1 MSKDLTN
8 SRICVQK
15 ITHLERNEYNKI
27 MMSSSSDKHAEKL
40 KAAFQTKKIWP
51 RDSKIRLAFTESGD
65 NLSVTKPVNQNRK
78 NIDPLQNEVQNMPVQ
93 KAIKKIV
100 QERIIPLVNLD
111 IAFIDNPADANVRI
125 SFDKVG
131 AWSLLGTDHLSEKT
145 NPTMNFEWVDVPTVI
160 HEMGHMLGM
169 IHEHQNPKGQNI
181 DWNDKKVFEWA
192 KETQGW
198 DEKTTRENM
207 IDKYD
212 SNSINGSSFD
222 PQSIMLYFFPADFT
236 NNGIGTEENVRLSGL
251 DVDWIHQMYP
261 KDNGITPAAFYKEVY
276 NSSIQ
281 SSIDTSERMAKKFS
295 ETGQLGGQL
304 GQLGQLLY
312 NLKPIIENKYFILFI
327 IGIFLLVGLL
337 LWLSKK

>member
-15 ITHLERNEYNKI
+15 ITHLELNEYNKI

-51 RDSKIRLAFTESGD
+51 RDSKIRIAFTESGD
-65 NLSVTKPVNQNRK
+65 NLSVTGVSEK
-78 NIDPLQNEVQNMPVQ
+78 NIDPLQNEVNNMSVQ

-125 SFDKVG
+125 SFDDKGG

-145 NPTMNFEWVDVPTVI
+145 NPTMNFGWIDVPTVI

-198 DEKTTRENM
+198 DEQTTRQN
-207 IDKYD
+207 ILDKYD

-222 PQSIMLYFFPADFT
+222 PQSIMLYFFEADLT
-236 NNGIGTEENVRLSGL
+236 NNGVGTKQTVRLSGI

-261 KDNGITPAAFYKEVY
+261 KDNGITPTAFYKEVY
-276 NSSIQ
+276 NSSLQ
-281 SSIDTSERMAKKFS
+281 SSIDTSERMAKIFS
-295 ETGQLGGQL
+295 ETGQTGQT
-304 GQLGQLLY
+304 GQTLY
-312 NLKPIIENKYFILFI
+312 NLKSIIENKYFILFI

-337 LWLSKK
+337 WLLKR

>member
-1 MSKDLTN
+1 MVQTN
-8 SRICVQK
+8 ITQTRICVQK
-15 ITHLERNEYNKI
+15 MPHTERHEYNKI
-27 MMSSSSDKHAEKL
+27 MQSSSSDKHAEKL

-51 RDSKIRLAFTESGD
+51 RDSKIRIAFTESGD
-65 NLSVTKPVNQNRK
+65 NLSVTGVSEK
-78 NIDPLQNEVQNMPVQ
+78 NIDPLQNEVNNMSVQ

-261 KDNGITPAAFYKEVY
+261 KDNGITPTAFYKEVY
-276 NSSIQ
+276 NSSLQ
-281 SSIDTSERMAKKFS
+281 SSIDTSERMAKIFS
-295 ETGQLGGQL
+295 ETGQTGQT
-304 GQLGQLLY
+304 GQTLY
-312 NLKPIIENKYFILFI
+312 NLKSIIENKYFILFI

-337 LWLSKK
+337 WLLKR

>member
-1 MSKDLTN
+1 MVQTN
-8 SRICVQK
+8 ITQTRICVQK
-15 ITHLERNEYNKI
+15 MPHTERHEYNKI
-27 MMSSSSDKHAEKL
+27 IQSSSSDKHAEKL

-51 RDSKIRLAFTESGD
+51 RDSKIRIAFTESGD
-65 NLSVTKPVNQNRK
+65 NLSVTGVSGK
-78 NIDPLQNEVQNMPVQ
+78 NIDPLQNEVNNMSVQ

-125 SFDKVG
+125 SFDDKGG

-145 NPTMNFEWVDVPTVI
+145 NPTMNFGWIDVPTVI

-198 DEKTTRENM
+198 DEQTTRQN
-207 IDKYD
+207 ILDKYD

-222 PQSIMLYFFPADFT
+222 PQSIMLYFFEADLT
-236 NNGIGTEENVRLSGL
+236 NNGVGTKQTVRLSGI

-261 KDNGITPAAFYKEVY
+261 KDNGITPTAFYKEVY
-276 NSSIQ
+276 NSSLQ
-281 SSIDTSERMAKKFS
+281 SSIDTSERMAKIFS
-295 ETGQLGGQL
+295 ETGQTGQT
-304 GQLGQLLY
+304 GQTGHFIYLVVLLF
-312 NLKPIIENKYFILFI
+312 FIFF
-327 IGIFLLVGLL
+327 IFLL
-337 LWLSKK
+337 WIFSRK

>member
-51 RDSKIRLAFTESGD
+51 RDSKIRIAFTESGD
-65 NLSVTKPVNQNRK
+65 NLSVTGVSEK
-78 NIDPLQNEVQNMPVQ
+78 NIDPLQNEVNNMSVQ

-125 SFDKVG
+125 SFDDKGG

-145 NPTMNFEWVDVPTVI
+145 NPTMNFGWIDVPTVI

-198 DEKTTRENM
+198 DEQTTRQN
-207 IDKYD
+207 ILDKYD

-222 PQSIMLYFFPADFT
+222 PQSIMLYFFEADLT
-236 NNGIGTEENVRLSGL
+236 NNGVGTKQTVRLSGI

-261 KDNGITPAAFYKEVY
+261 KDNGITPTAFYKEVY
-276 NSSIQ
+276 NSSLQ
-281 SSIDTSERMAKKFS
+281 SSIDTSERMAKIFS
-295 ETGQLGGQL
+295 ETGQTGQT
-304 GQLGQLLY
+304 GQTLY
-312 NLKPIIENKYFILFI
+312 NLKSIIENKYFILFI

-337 LWLSKK
+337 WLLKR

>member
-1 MSKDLTN
+1 MVQTN
-8 SRICVQK
+8 ITQTRICVQK
-15 ITHLERNEYNKI
+15 MPHTERHEYNKI
-27 MMSSSSDKHAEKL
+27 MQSSSSDKHAEKL

-51 RDSKIRLAFTESGD
+51 RDSKIRIAFTESGD
-65 NLSVTKPVNQNRK
+65 NLSVTGVSEK
-78 NIDPLQNEVQNMPVQ
+78 NIDPLQNEVNNMSVQ

-125 SFDKVG
+125 SFDDKGG

-145 NPTMNFEWVDVPTVI
+145 NPTMNFGWIDVPTVI

-198 DEKTTRENM
+198 DEQTTRQN
-207 IDKYD
+207 ILDKYD

-222 PQSIMLYFFPADFT
+222 PQSIMLYFFEADLT
-236 NNGIGTEENVRLSGL
+236 NNGVGTKQTVRLSGI

-261 KDNGITPAAFYKEVY
+261 KDNGITPTAFYKEVY
-276 NSSIQ
+276 NSSLQ
-281 SSIDTSERMAKKFS
+281 SSIDTSERMAKIFS
-295 ETGQLGGQL
+295 ETGQTGQT
-304 GQLGQLLY
+304 GQTLY
-312 NLKPIIENKYFILFI
+312 NLKSIIENKYFILFI

-337 LWLSKK
+337 WLLKR

>member
-51 RDSKIRLAFTESGD
+51 RDSKIRIAFTESGD
-65 NLSVTKPVNQNRK
+65 NLSVTGVSEK
-78 NIDPLQNEVQNMPVQ
+78 NIDPLQNEVNNMSVQ

-125 SFDKVG
+125 SFDDKGG

-198 DEKTTRENM
+198 DEQTTRQN
-207 IDKYD
+207 ILDKYD

-222 PQSIMLYFFPADFT
+222 PQSIMLYFFEADLT
-236 NNGIGTEENVRLSGL
+236 NNGVGTKQTVRLSGI

-261 KDNGITPAAFYKEVY
+261 KDNGITPTAFYKEVY
-276 NSSIQ
+276 NSSLQ
-281 SSIDTSERMAKKFS
+281 SSIDTSERMAKIFS
-295 ETGQLGGQL
+295 ETGQTGQT
-304 GQLGQLLY
+304 GQTLY
-312 NLKPIIENKYFILFI
+312 NLKSIIENKYFILFI

-337 LWLSKK
+337 WLLKR